1 MQKKTPLRSCISCR
15 EQKNKSELVRV
26 IRTPEGTV
34 LLDKTGKANGRGAYI
49 CNSKKCFE
57 KAIKRNAF
65 NSSLKVSFPA
75 DVYEEMIKEIDF
87 D

>member
-1 MQKKTPLRSCISCR
+1 MQKKIPLRTCISCR
-15 EQKNKSELVRV
+15 EQKNKNDLVRV
-26 IRTPEGTV
+26 IRTPDGTV

-49 CNSKKCFE
+49 CNSKSCFE
-57 KAIKRNAF
+57 KAVKRNMF
-65 NSSLKVSFPA
+65 NNSLNVSYPA